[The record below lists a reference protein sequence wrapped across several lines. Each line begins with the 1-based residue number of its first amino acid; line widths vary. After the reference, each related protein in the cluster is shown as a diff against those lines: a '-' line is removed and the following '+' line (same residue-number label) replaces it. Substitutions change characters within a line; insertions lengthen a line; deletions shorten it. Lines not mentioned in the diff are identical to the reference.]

1 MTEKEELYR
10 LITDLTARL
19 DDLRTEMVQVR
30 ERVAQ
35 LDGGP
40 VAPPANQPPD
50 LLAMFKKLDAELGLP
65 PVQPSPEEGKTTQDI
80 PPQTETGQ
88 GPVPP
93 RPKPK
98 APPRPKPQPK
108 PQVSLEEW
116 VSKNLKFVGIGV
128 FVLGMVFFVK
138 YAIDNDWIGESGRI
152 LTGALTGAGLLG
164 LAHYLRLRYQAFSSV
179 LVGGGV
185 AILYFS
191 FYWAY
196 QQYNLLGQVPTF
208 GIMVAITGFTVAIS
222 LAYNRQELTVI
233 AAIGGFATP
242 FLASRGE
249 GNYVV
254 LFSYLTLLNLGILAI
269 AFYKKWHWPNVVAYV
284 LTILVFWAWLGAVS
298 YKDTFP
304 HTGAFVFATVF
315 YSLFFATNVAYN
327 VRHNA
332 KFGVGE
338 TMLLLSNQ
346 LFYFLAGMTVIG
358 AWLNSPL
365 GGAFA
370 GALAIVNLGLAYLF
384 YRPAFVA
391 QRVDKLLV
399 YLLLGSGLTFASL
412 IGPIWLRGN
421 AITLFWAAECCL
433 LWWLGQRSG
442 LRLFREASVLVL
454 GLMGVS
460 LLLDWQ
466 AFYGQPLYG
475 YNAANQYVRLA
486 KAPVLLHPAFLGSVG
501 AFLALLGLRWLSAQD
516 PGPELGLARA
526 ARERVLTLALF
537 GLAYLA
543 LLVELYFQSI
553 NLDWS
558 YQFATIVSV
567 GYSAVFVLVMWW
579 FAGRLG
585 QPYFGAVCAGAS
597 ALVLLAYPFKAH
609 SDMVSARNA
618 HLMGELSAW
627 PFALHYVVLALFGG
641 LAYLLFRYGRGMQ
654 ARHLRTGLW
663 VACGLLVFHASAEFS
678 HAYVLLLHQ
687 PGLYPSNLGSDSQEL
702 GYVVL
707 WGLCSLGFMLAG
719 IRWQHKDLR
728 LISLSLFGLALAK
741 FFLFD
746 FMQVNLL
753 GRIISLVGLGA
764 ILLLVAFLYERLK
777 RLIFGD
783 KKADAGEESPS

>member
-10 LITDLTARL
+10 LIADLTARL
-19 DDLRTEMVQVR
+19 DDLRAEMVQVR

-40 VAPPANQPPD
+40 LAPPANQPPD
-50 LLAMFKKLDAELGLP
+50 LLAMFKKLDAEMGLP
-65 PVQPSPEEGKTTQDI
+65 QVQPSQDPSKTTQE
-80 PPQTETGQ
+80 PPKAKTG

-93 RPKPK
+93 RPPK

-138 YAIDNDWIGESGRI
+138 YAIDNDWIGQSGRI

-208 GIMVAITGFTVAIS
+208 GIMVAITAFTVFIS
-222 LAYNRQELTVI
+222 LAYDRQELTVI
-233 AAIGGFATP
+233 AALGGFATP

-269 AFYKKWHWPNVVAYV
+269 AFYKKWRWPNLVAYV
-284 LTILVFWAWLGAVS
+284 LTVLVFWAWLISFSFSGGM
-298 YKDTFP
+298 P
-304 HTGAFVFATVF
+304 HLGAFAFATVF
-315 YSLFFATNVAYN
+315 FGLFFATNVAYN
-327 VRHNA
+327 VRHNT
-332 KFGVGE
+332 KFGAWE
-338 TMLLLSNQ
+338 TLLLLSNQ
-346 LFYFLAGMTVIG
+346 LSYFLAGMTVIG
-358 AWLNSPL
+358 AWADSPL

-370 GALAIVNLGLAYLF
+370 GGLAVVNLGLAYLF

-442 LRLFREASVLVL
+442 LGLFREASLAVLV
-454 GLMGVS
+454 LMGVS

-475 YNAANQYVRLA
+475 YNDANRYVRLVS
-486 KAPVLLHPAFLGSVG
+486 APVLLHPAFLGSLG

-516 PGPELGLARA
+516 PGPELGLSRE
-526 ARERVLTLALF
+526 ARERALTLALF
-537 GLAYLA
+537 GLTYVA
-543 LLVELYFQSI
+543 LLVELYFQSF

-567 GYSAVFVLVMWW
+567 GYSAIYVLAMWW
-579 FAGRLG
+579 FAGRI
-585 QPYFGAVCAGAS
+585 QQAYFGAVCAGAT
-597 ALVLLAYPFKAH
+597 ALVLLAYPLKAH
-609 SDMVSARNA
+609 FDMVSARNA

-627 PFALHYVVLALFGG
+627 PFVLHYPVLALFGG

-663 VACGLLVFHASAEFS
+663 LACGLLVFHASAEFS
-678 HAYVLLLHQ
+678 HAYVLLLHR
-687 PGLYPSNLGSDSQEL
+687 PGLSPDSLGSESQEL

-783 KKADAGEESPS
+783 KTPGLPQEEEAT